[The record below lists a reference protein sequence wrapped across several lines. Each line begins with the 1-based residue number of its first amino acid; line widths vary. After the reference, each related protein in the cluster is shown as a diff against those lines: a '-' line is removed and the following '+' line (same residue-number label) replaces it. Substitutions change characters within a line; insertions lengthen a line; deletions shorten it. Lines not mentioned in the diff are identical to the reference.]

1 MQGLPVLHYQH
12 DSDDDADACPLQC
25 TQDHDGVGR
34 ILLQGREKMSS
45 LILFAVGVLGIIL
58 CVAFTIIVCATAYDY
73 VRGVIDTWTRE
84 RR

>member
-1 MQGLPVLHYQH
+1 M
-12 DSDDDADACPLQC
+12 
-25 TQDHDGVGR
+25 
-34 ILLQGREKMSS
+34 KS
-45 LILFAVGVLGIIL
+45 LILFAFGVLGVIL